1 MILWMRKSMDKEN
14 IPPDRGLLNKK
25 QSVQMNTFID
35 HRVSAEEFLKSLEE
49 KW

>member
-1 MILWMRKSMDKEN
+1 MDEKKSIKEN
-14 IPPDRGLLNKK
+14 IPPEQGLLNKK

-35 HRVSAEEFLKSLEE
+35 RRVSAEEFLKSLEE